1 MQLLVLLR
9 RYKADFMLP
18 AILECRHGEKN
29 FFQES

>member
-9 RYKADFMLP
+9 RCKADFMLP
-18 AILECRHGEKN
+18 AILKYGHGEKN